1 MSRQMIA
8 KKDGLVSVPEV
19 AITKGWPYARV
30 YDAVIRR
37 QFGIPVRIDRR
48 LYVPE
53 EAVESTE

>member
-1 MSRQMIA
+1 MIA